1 MNLEETIKH
10 CDEVAKENYLQGML
24 CHANPNDE
32 HLDNCIECAKQHE
45 QLKTWLIDYKK
56 LVEENELLKRENAAL
71 ADDNEMKCE
80 RYAEAK
86 KALKRAC
93 MKLSEV
99 SQIPIDS
106 EYHAILPI
114 MSAEEWEKEMMKDE

>member
-1 MNLEETIKH
+1 MVHEKMKSYNDLL
-10 CDEVAKENYLQGML
+10 KEN
-24 CHANPNDE
+24 N
-32 HLDNCIECAKQHE
+32 
-45 QLKTWLIDYKK
+45 
-56 LVEENELLKRENAAL
+56 LLKRENSAL
-71 ADDNEMKCE
+71 AYDNEMKSE

-99 SQIPIDS
+99 SQMPIDS

-114 MSAEEWEKEMMKDE
+114 MSADEWEKEMMKSESD

>member
-1 MNLEETIKH
+1 MSKESMRHFGLYSDNTMKSMTKDKLIKYVH
-10 CDEVAKENYLQGML
+10 IIYENWESCDETSERIVEANVNLLKEN
-24 CHANPNDE
+24 E
-32 HLDNCIECAKQHE
+32 I
-45 QLKTWLIDYKK
+45 
-56 LVEENELLKRENAAL
+56 LKRENSAL

-99 SQIPIDS
+99 SQIRIDS

-114 MSAEEWEKEMMKDE
+114 MSAEEWEKEMMKDD

>member
-1 MNLEETIKH
+1 MKSY
-10 CDEVAKENYLQGML
+10 DEL
-24 CHANPNDE
+24 
-32 HLDNCIECAKQHE
+32 
-45 QLKTWLIDYKK
+45 LK
-56 LVEENELLKRENAAL
+56 ENELLKRENRAL

-80 RYAEAK
+80 RYAQAK

-99 SQIPIDS
+99 SQMTIDS

-114 MSAEEWEKEMMKDE
+114 MSADEWEKEMMKDD

>member
-1 MNLEETIKH
+1 MKSY
-10 CDEVAKENYLQGML
+10 DELLKEN
-24 CHANPNDE
+24 N
-32 HLDNCIECAKQHE
+32 
-45 QLKTWLIDYKK
+45 
-56 LVEENELLKRENAAL
+56 LLKRENRAL

-99 SQIPIDS
+99 SQMPIDS

-114 MSAEEWEKEMMKDE
+114 MSAEEWEKEMMKGESD